1 MLICP
6 YCSNELYI
14 EKIIELFKCKFRLDE
29 ESLGAIDKIGG
40 EPFVTVRH
48 GEGCFPF
55 GVRYNSRTK
64 QFRVEK

>member
-6 YCSNELYI
+6 YCGEELHLENLI
-14 EKIIELFKCKFRLDE
+14 KLFKCKFRLEE
-29 ESLGAIDKIGG
+29 ESLEAINEIPGN
-40 EPFVTVRH
+40 PFVTVRH
-48 GEGCFPF
+48 GEKCFPF